1 MGKKDASGRDNSD
14 VLVKV
19 LQTRR
24 TLQDWRCAGT
34 GRHWAWRVPWFGQ
47 TIGQGYLKQERCPLN
62 PGWVLT
68 SPRMKGG
75 LCSAHLWHQEGSCE
89 PLAMLW
95 KSLIGKAGEPLP
107 QWLKV
112 ASRSL
117 DWTRILDQPEAGKSL
132 EPTSKSLQHSLSFAQ
147 TLNSQIPFPQQGS
160 CLHCK
165 KVYRDEY
172 VCVCACVY
180 IPGSQIDRHVSKG
193 TNDTGKIRAVFV
205 FDCLAPSDWQ
215 AENTQSI
222 TDCFSVKCC
231 SSCVPG
237 GPDGK
242 ESACNLG
249 DPGSSLGSRRSPE
262 KGKAT
267 HSTTLAWRI
276 PWTGVT
282 VHVVAKSW
290 KRRSN

>member
-1 MGKKDASGRDNSD
+1 
-14 VLVKV
+14 
-19 LQTRR
+19 
-24 TLQDWRCAGT
+24 
-34 GRHWAWRVPWFGQ
+34 
-47 TIGQGYLKQERCPLN
+47 
-62 PGWVLT
+62 
-68 SPRMKGG
+68 MKGG
-75 LCSAHLWHQEGSCE
+75 WCSAHLRHQEGSCE
-89 PLAMLW
+89 PLAMLR
-95 KSLIGKAGEPLP
+95 KGLIGKAGEPP
-107 QWLKV
+107 PRWLKV

-117 DWTRILDQPEAGKSL
+117 DWTRTLDQPEAGRSL

-160 CLHCK
+160 CLRCK

-172 VCVCACVY
+172 VCVCVCSYPRISNRQACVQ
-180 IPGSQIDRHVSKG
+180 GDKWQGLNKSSL
-193 TNDTGKIRAVFV
+193 TVFV
-205 FDCLAPSDWQ
+205 FDCLVPSDWQ
-215 AENTQSI
+215 AENTQSN
-222 TDCFSVKCC
+222 TDCFPVKCC

-249 DPGSSLGSRRSPE
+249 DPGSSLESRRSPE

-290 KRRSN
+290 TQLSN